1 MPNRA
6 ITFLCLSSAVKGQ
19 VLLEE
24 LKKQGARV
32 LLLTE
37 ERWRDADWPKASL
50 DDIFFMPSLANKQ
63 HVLNA
68 VAYLARGTQVDRI
81 LPLDDYEV
89 ETAASLREHL
99 RIPGM
104 GETTARYFRD
114 KLAMRVKAN
123 EAGIAVPDFVGVI
136 NYDAIREFMS
146 RVPPP
151 YMLKPRGEAGAM
163 GIKKIAD
170 SEELWRW
177 LDKLGDNQSFYVL
190 ERFVPGD
197 VYHVDSLT
205 WEKEIQWAAASKYG
219 APPLAISHGGG
230 VFTSST
236 LAPDSDE
243 ARQLFALNKQL
254 LKDLGMVRGPTHAE
268 FIRGRADGKLYFLEI
283 AARVGGANLAD
294 MIEAGTN
301 INPWREWARIE
312 IANARADQ
320 YQIGERRR
328 DSAGIAVC
336 LARMEWPDL
345 SGFNAPEVVWKMSK
359 AWHAGLI
366 VRSPDAA
373 RVQELLNDYKERFAR
388 DFVARGEVLETG
400 RNV

>member
-1 MPNRA
+1 MPNRP
-6 ITFLCLSSAVKGQ
+6 ITFLCLSSAVKGHL
-19 VLLEE
+19 LLEE
-24 LKKQGARV
+24 LKAQGARV

-37 ERWRDADWPKASL
+37 ERWRDADWPRESL
-50 DDIFFMPSLANKQ
+50 DDIMFMPSLANKQ
-63 HVLNA
+63 HVINA
-68 VAYLARGTQVDRI
+68 VAYLARGTQIDRI

-89 ETAASLREHL
+89 DTAAGLREHL

-123 EAGIAVPDFVGVI
+123 EAGIAVPDFVGVF
-136 NYDAIREFMS
+136 NYDVIREFMS

-163 GIKKIAD
+163 GIKKIND

-177 LDKLGDNQSFYVL
+177 LDKLGDNQSYYVL

-197 VYHVDSLT
+197 VYHVDALS
-205 WEKEIQWAAASKYG
+205 WEKEIQWAIASKYG
-219 APPLAISHGGG
+219 APPLSVSHGGG
-230 VFTSST
+230 VFTSAT
-236 LAPDSDE
+236 LAPDGDE
-243 ARQLFALNKQL
+243 ARQLFQLNKQL
-254 LKDLGMVRGPTHAE
+254 LKELGMVRGATHAE

-294 MIEAGTN
+294 MIEAASGV
-301 INPWREWARIE
+301 NPWREWARIE
-312 IANARADQ
+312 LANARGEQ
-320 YQIGERRR
+320 YQLGERRR
-328 DSAGIAVC
+328 DAAAIAVC

-345 SGFNAPEVVWKMSK
+345 STYDAPEVAWRMEKP
-359 AWHAGLI
+359 WHAGLI
-366 VRSPDAA
+366 VRSPDAT
-373 RVQELLNDYKERFAR
+373 RVQALLNEYKERFASE
-388 DFVARGEVLETG
+388 FVATGEVLETG